1 MEARSAMSWYCG
13 SLLAVVVVLFLSAS
27 LGTGAG
33 AGADLKGSCAA
44 TPHPDVCVSALQKD
58 SDVKAAATPR
68 DLAEAAIRAA
78 SAAGS
83 AAGDYARREM
93 DAVKD
98 NGMWQC
104 LNECAEDIEE
114 ALSHLDDSDGEI
126 DDGKMKDVKLFLDT
140 AEQDVWDCDQSCRG
154 AADTPVKTALLAK
167 NKEFEKLMS
176 VALALIKRSTGAGG
190 GGGVA
195 RPAAAASKPKHKS
208 MTKP

>member
-1 MEARSAMSWYCG
+1 MEERSAMSCYCG

-58 SDVKAAATPR
+58 SDAKAAASPR

-93 DAVKD
+93 DMVKD

-140 AEQDVWDCDQSCRG
+140 AEQNVWNCDQSCRG
-154 AADTPVKTALLAK
+154 AANTPVKTALLAK
-167 NKEFEKLMS
+167 NEDFEKLMS
-176 VALALIKRSTGAGG
+176 VALALIKRTAAGDAAQG
-190 GGGVA
+190 
-195 RPAAAASKPKHKS
+195 PAAASKPKPK
-208 MTKP
+208 TKP

>member
-1 MEARSAMSWYCG
+1 MEARLAMSWYCG

-58 SDVKAAATPR
+58 SDAKAAATPR

-140 AEQDVWDCDQSCRG
+140 AEQDVWDCDQSCRD
-154 AADTPVKTALLAK
+154 ADHSAPARAPRPGGDLRDAGRTATRRPRPLRRVPRTDPVTA
-167 NKEFEKLMS
+167 
-176 VALALIKRSTGAGG
+176 VR
-190 GGGVA
+190 
-195 RPAAAASKPKHKS
+195 R
-208 MTKP
+208 